1 VQPDTCLEFKPT
13 ARASAPRTPGAAA
26 MSSAND
32 PFYLVKEEIQE
43 SVNKVKALCDRV
55 DRLPEGNGERVRYAT
70 SAKSE
75 CESVFWQ
82 LDELDRATA
91 MAERDFAR
99 FKVDAS
105 ELTSRKR
112 WTAATKATASALC
125 DKANGVIEARKRRGA
140 GYHGGGGG
148 DDDAASRQQQRAAND
163 GYLEAQS
170 DQQQTLLRRQDVDLD
185 DISASISRI
194 GQVGLTIGEE
204 LDTQGRMLDDLE
216 TDVEGTN
223 SRLRCVLYTGPH
235 TTAIAW

>member
-1 VQPDTCLEFKPT
+1 M
-13 ARASAPRTPGAAA
+13 SA
-26 MSSAND
+26 AND

-125 DKANGVIEARKRRGA
+125 DKANGAIEARKRRGA
-140 GYHGGGGG
+140 GYHGG
-148 DDDAASRQQQRAAND
+148 DDDGGASQRAAND
-163 GYLEAQS
+163 GYIDAQS